1 MFTVTYA
8 QILNGKLL
16 IDFEADGQ
24 WRLNPGDILKSGDI
38 TIRFLQ
44 MGMNHIPNGR
54 TIHSFLGE
62 SVSLPEA
69 LIGKTYDILQG

>member
-1 MFTVTYA
+1 MFTVTNA

-16 IDFEADGQ
+16 IDFESDGQ
-24 WRLNPGDILKSGDI
+24 WRLNRGDILRSGDI

-44 MGMNHIPNGR
+44 IGMNHIPNGR

-62 SVSLPEA
+62 SVFPLEA
-69 LIGKTYDILQG
+69 LIGKTYDIL